1 MTSHINFLFFI
12 TTISF
17 FSINSFGQNY
27 FPPVNPNQEWQ
38 TLPHTELG
46 ICNEKVA
53 SLYKYLDEEQT
64 KGFILLKDGK
74 IVLEKYFGTFTKD
87 SLWYWASAGKTLTAF
102 LVGKAQ
108 EEKLLSIE
116 ESSANYLGIG
126 WSNCT
131 PEQEDK
137 IKILHHLS
145 MTTGLNDE
153 IIDNH
158 CTLKSCLT
166 YKAEPGKRWAYH
178 NAPYTLLE
186 SIVTN
191 ASKTTFN
198 EYTKSNIGNKIGLNG
213 LWIKSNYDNVY
224 FSNLRS
230 MARFGLLIQT
240 NGIWDK
246 DTLMRDTIYLKQMIN
261 SSQLI
266 NPSYG
271 YLWWLNGKSSYMVPT
286 SQIVIPGSYAPD
298 APMDVISAVGKNG
311 QLISISKEKG
321 WVFVRMGKQK
331 NTGEV
336 PTQLVNSIWKN
347 LNTLTCKTTGLN
359 TFNEENISIYPNPSN
374 EIINFNINLTEY
386 EVNFI
391 DITGK
396 VIINS
401 INKSK
406 IDVSDLQEGIYTIQ
420 IKNNSGTRN
429 FRFIKN

>member
-1 MTSHINFLFFI
+1 MKQLFINIILI
-12 TTISF
+12 TCLLTVNHF
-17 FSINSFGQNY
+17 GFSQLY
-27 FPPVNPNQEWQ
+27 FPPTDTKLQWESITP
-38 TLPHTELG
+38 TELNFCQKN
-46 ICNEKVA
+46 IDSFYSFLEDQE
-53 SLYKYLDEEQT
+53 S

-116 ESSANYLGIG
+116 ESSAKYLGIG

-131 PEQEDK
+131 SEQEDK

-153 IIDNH
+153 ILDNH

-191 ASKTTFN
+191 ASKTTFDN
-198 EYTKSNIGNKIGLNG
+198 YTNSKIGTIIG
-213 LWIKSNYDNVY
+213 MKGKWFKSDYDNVY

-230 MARFGLLIQT
+230 MARFGLLIQN

-246 DTLMRDTIYLKQMIN
+246 DTLMRDTLYLKQMIN
-261 SSQLI
+261 SSQSI

-347 LNTLTCKTTGLN
+347 INTLICKTNTLN
-359 TFNEENISIYPNPSN
+359 DNNLESVQIYPNPVNDILHIQHSHTN
-374 EIINFNINLTEY
+374 FKLKLLDISGKIIMEY
-386 EVNFI
+386 KNVNQI
-391 DITGK
+391 DISNLEK
-396 VIINS
+396 
-401 INKSK
+401 
-406 IDVSDLQEGIYTIQ
+406 GIYLLEFENEGNLKSVRV
-420 IKNNSGTRN
+420 IKN
-429 FRFIKN
+429 

>member
-1 MTSHINFLFFI
+1 MKQLLIKILITIVFCYINLNG
-12 TTISF
+12 IS
-17 FSINSFGQNY
+17 QLY
-27 FPPVNPNQEWQ
+27 FPPKDVNLSWETRSPDELNFCQKNIDSFYTYLEDQE
-38 TLPHTELG
+38 
-46 ICNEKVA
+46 
-53 SLYKYLDEEQT
+53 S

-116 ESSANYLGIG
+116 ESSAKYLGIG

-131 PEQEDK
+131 SEQENK
-137 IKILHHLS
+137 IKILHHLT

-153 IIDNH
+153 IHDNH

-191 ASKTTFN
+191 ATKTTFN
-198 EYTKSNIGNKIGLNG
+198 EYTKSKIGSKIAMNG

-230 MARFGLLIQT
+230 MARFGLLIQN

-246 DTLMRDTIYLKQMIN
+246 DTLIRDTIYLKQMIN
-261 SSQLI
+261 SSQSI

-298 APMDVISAVGKNG
+298 APNDVISAVGKNG
-311 QLISISKEKG
+311 QLISLSKSNG
-321 WVFVRMGKQK
+321 LLFVRMGKQK

-347 LNTLTCKTTGLN
+347 LNTLICKTTSLN
-359 TFNEENISIYPNPSN
+359 TFDDENISIYPNPSN
-374 EIINFNINLTEY
+374 ESVNFNINLTEY

-406 IDVSDLQEGIYTIQ
+406 VDVSNLQEGIYTIE
-420 IKNNSGTRN
+420 IKTNSGTKN

>member
-1 MTSHINFLFFI
+1 MTSHIKFLFFI
-12 TTISF
+12 TSISF
-17 FSINSFGQNY
+17 FSIDSFGQNY
-27 FPPVNPNQEWQ
+27 FPPINPDQEWQ
-38 TLPHTELG
+38 TLSPKELDF
-46 ICNEKVA
+46 CNDKTA
-53 SLYKYLDEEQT
+53 SFYSFLEDQET

-108 EEKLLSIE
+108 EEKLLSIQ
-116 ESSANYLGIG
+116 ESSSNYLGLG

-131 PEQEDK
+131 PEQEYK

-153 IIDNH
+153 IPDNH

-186 SIVTN
+186 TIVTK
-191 ASKTTFN
+191 ATKTTFDN
-198 EYTKSNIGNKIGLNG
+198 YTNSKIGTIIG
-213 LWIKSNYDNVY
+213 MKGKWFKSDYNNLY

-230 MARFGLLIQT
+230 MARFGLLIQN
-240 NGIWDK
+240 NGIWEK
-246 DTLMRDTIYLKQMIN
+246 DTLMKDSIYLNQMIN
-261 SSQLI
+261 SSQSI

-286 SQIVIPGSYAPD
+286 SQIVIPGSYATE
-298 APMDVISAVGKNG
+298 APNDVISAIGKNG
-311 QLISISKEKG
+311 QIISISKEKG

-336 PTQLVNSIWKN
+336 PTQLVNSIWEN
-347 LNTLTCKTTGLN
+347 LNTLTCKTTGLK
-359 TFNEENISIYPNPSN
+359 TFDEENISIYPNPSN
-374 EIINFNINLTEY
+374 ESVNFNINLTEY
-386 EVNFI
+386 EVNLI

-396 VIINS
+396 VVISSVNQ
-401 INKSK
+401 SK
-406 IDVSDLQEGIYTIQ
+406 IDVSELQEGLYTIE
-420 IKNNSGTRN
+420 IKTNSGTRN

>member
-1 MTSHINFLFFI
+1 MKQLLIKILITIVFCYINLNG
-12 TTISF
+12 
-17 FSINSFGQNY
+17 FSQLY
-27 FPPVNPNQEWQ
+27 FPPKDVNLSWETRSPDELNFCQKNIDSFYTYLEDQE
-38 TLPHTELG
+38 
-46 ICNEKVA
+46 
-53 SLYKYLDEEQT
+53 S

-108 EEKLLSIE
+108 EEKLLSIQ
-116 ESSANYLGIG
+116 ESSSNYLGLG

-131 PEQEDK
+131 QEQEDK
-137 IKILHHLS
+137 IKILHHLT

-153 IIDNH
+153 IPDNH

-166 YKAEPGKRWAYH
+166 YKAEPGKHWAYH

-191 ASKTTFN
+191 ATKTTFN
-198 EYTKSNIGNKIGLNG
+198 EYTKSKIGSKIAMNG

-230 MARFGLLIQT
+230 MARFGLLIQN
-240 NGIWDK
+240 NGIWEN
-246 DTLMRDTIYLKQMIN
+246 DTLIRDTIYLKQMIN
-261 SSQLI
+261 SSQTL

-271 YLWWLNGKSSYMVPT
+271 YLWWLNGKNSYMVPT

-298 APMDVISAVGKNG
+298 APSDVISAIGKNG

-347 LNTLTCKTTGLN
+347 LNTLICKTTSLN
-359 TFNEENISIYPNPSN
+359 TFDDENISIYPNPSN
-374 EIINFNINLTEY
+374 ESVNFNINLTEY

-406 IDVSDLQEGIYTIQ
+406 VDVSNLQEGIYTIE
-420 IKNNSGTRN
+420 IKTNSRTKN
-429 FRFIKN
+429 FRFIKI